1 MILTYSLLF
10 MEMMII
16 NSENFNKV
24 LECFEEVLKR
34 WIPALENDESLR
46 GHELGPIMRDD
57 IPGYF
62 KELDLMD
69 DETKILIEYMKQ
81 SPNRQKVLKSFQ
93 GDVLRPSK
101 IAILTGIHISSVSKC
116 LRQLR
121 EKKLIYLLNPDFH
134 IGRLYDITEKGKF
147 IVGFLG
153 EK

>member
-1 MILTYSLLF
+1 
-10 MEMMII
+10 
-16 NSENFNKV
+16 
-24 LECFEEVLKR
+24 
-34 WIPALENDESLR
+34 
-46 GHELGPIMRDD
+46 
-57 IPGYF
+57 
-62 KELDLMD
+62 MD

-121 EKKLIYLLNPDFH
+121 EKELIYLLNPDFH